1 MGIRWRTVIKL
12 GDARF
17 MALFE
22 RVYETSM
29 KILLIEDDET
39 TASYIQKG
47 LQAEGFVV
55 DRVADGHEG
64 LLLSASSSY
73 SLVIV
78 DRMLPGMEGI
88 SIVKTLRGANVQTPI
103 LMLTALGGVNDRVEG
118 LKAGADDYL
127 TKPFSF
133 AELSARCAALLRR
146 PPMQTDVTHLMV
158 GDLAIDLVTRRV
170 TRAGVL
176 LLLMPR
182 EFQLLEYMMRNEGKV
197 LTRTMLLEAVWDI
210 NFDPRTNV
218 VETHVSRLRS
228 KVDAPFEAKLIQTV
242 RQVGYRLAE
251 T

>member
-1 MGIRWRTVIKL
+1 
-12 GDARF
+12 
-17 MALFE
+17 
-22 RVYETSM
+22 M

-39 TASYIQKG
+39 TASYVQKG
-47 LQAEGFVV
+47 LQAEGFSV

-64 LLLSASSSY
+64 LLLSASANY
-73 SLVIV
+73 NLVIV

-88 SIVKTLRGANVQTPI
+88 AIVKTLRGANIQTPI

-118 LKAGADDYL
+118 LQAGADDYL

-146 PPMQTDVTHLMV
+146 PPLQQDITHLKV
-158 GDLAIDLVTRRV
+158 GELELDLVTRKV

-176 LLLMPR
+176 LSLMPR
-182 EFQLLEYMMRNEGKV
+182 EFQLLEYMMRNTGKV

-228 KVDAPFEAKLIQTV
+228 KVDTPFEAKLIQTV
-242 RQVGYRLAE
+242 RQVGYLLAE
-251 T
+251 K